1 MQGRL
6 QGARSQQDVQL
17 KGAAMISEKSRNNIN
32 FMRIVFILRNLR
44 VSGMITTDEYKR
56 AKGYY
61 QKVTGADIA
70 VID

>member
-1 MQGRL
+1 
-6 QGARSQQDVQL
+6 
-17 KGAAMISEKSRNNIN
+17 MISEKGRNNIN

-44 VSGMITTDEYKR
+44 VSGMITADEYKR